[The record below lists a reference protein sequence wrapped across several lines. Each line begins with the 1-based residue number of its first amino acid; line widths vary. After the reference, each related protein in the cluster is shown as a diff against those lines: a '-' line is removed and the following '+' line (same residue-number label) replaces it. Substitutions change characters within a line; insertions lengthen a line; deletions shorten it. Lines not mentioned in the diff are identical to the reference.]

1 MYHIMGNLIVKIFP
15 AAALLISVFA
25 YFRPDELASLGF
37 LIVPL
42 LGIIM
47 LGMGT
52 TLSAKDFIHAA
63 RHPKPVAIGM
73 FLQFLIMPFL
83 AFVVG
88 HLLRLPK
95 EQFIGLVMVGTV
107 AGGTASN
114 VIAYL
119 AGGDVALSIT
129 MTACSTLAG
138 IFLTPVLSSFY
149 LGETVSV
156 PVGGMFR
163 SILLVVALPVT
174 LGLIVNRIFR
184 ERMELIKKIC
194 PIVSSAGIVLTI
206 GIVAALNAGT
216 LRECGIQVC
225 FAVVLHNLSGLAAGY
240 GCARL
245 LRLDKRTA
253 VTIAI
258 EVGMQNSGLAAALSK
273 QFFGIASALPG
284 VIFSVWHNLSGAF
297 FASCIR
303 HFHVIDGPESK

>member
-1 MYHIMGNLIVKIFP
+1 MNNLIVKIFP
-15 AAALLISVFA
+15 AAALLISAFA

-37 LIVPL
+37 LIVPM
-42 LGIIM
+42 LGVIM

-52 TLSAKDFIHAA
+52 TLTAKDFINATKNP
-63 RHPKPVAIGM
+63 RPVFIGM
-73 FLQFLIMPFL
+73 ILQFLLMPLL
-83 AFVVG
+83 AFLIG
-88 HLLRLPK
+88 HLLKLPR

-114 VIAYL
+114 VITYL

-138 IFLTPVLSSFY
+138 IILTPLLSSFY

-156 PVGGMFR
+156 PVWSMFK
-163 SILLVVALPVT
+163 SILLVVALPVS
-174 LGLIVNRIFR
+174 LGVVVNRLFR
-184 ERMELIKKIC
+184 KHTALLEKIC
-194 PIVSSAGIVLTI
+194 PIVSSVGIVFVI
-206 GIVAALNAGT
+206 GIVAALNAAN
-216 LRECGIQVC
+216 LRKCGILV
-225 FAVVLHNLSGLAAGY
+225 FIAVILHNGAGLAAGY
-240 GCARL
+240 FAARL
-245 LRLDKRTA
+245 FRLDRKTS

-284 VIFSVWHNLSGAF
+284 AIFSIWHNLSGAF

-303 HFHVIDGPESK
+303 HFNEKKTHQEIKNG